1 RRSSGSGGTRSGLT
15 SRIRTLAFPF
25 GYTASTGC
33 RAETYCAFLKVC
45 LAGNPQLA
53 WCRRALSRYAFD
65 PHDALVARDLP
76 AKLPPVRDP
85 DRNPHRR
92 RVLAAAKP
100 GPTRAQGQS
109 YLPTHYWFQ
118 PQFAP
123 TLVDETNWS
132 SRIIEDLE
140 VVFHGRRL
148 AALHRGVRI
157 CPLF

>member
-1 RRSSGSGGTRSGLT
+1 RPEYVTR
-15 SRIRTLAFPF
+15 
-25 GYTASTGC
+25 TA
-33 RAETYCAFLKVC
+33 RL
-45 LAGNPQLA
+45 LA

-65 PHDALVARDLP
+65 PHYALVARDLP
-76 AKLPPVRDP
+76 TKFPPGRNP
-85 DRNPHRR
+85 DCNPHRR

-109 YLPTHYWFQ
+109 YLPTHYWIQ

-123 TLVDETNWS
+123 TLVDEANWS

-148 AALHRGVRI
+148 AALHRGVRVRA
-157 CPLF
+157 LFGFGWTGRVWNALLRPWLIHATGDLINRTLTVPACSPA